1 MNKFR
6 LESSWWTP
14 FLVKYKDSNSAT
26 TSEADLKDAS
36 TMQSSEAVE
45 HRSRVS
51 VNEIKCKIEKVQ
63 LSAGANKYV
72 IIKASSPSLEKPE
85 WFVKSA
91 SPAECG
97 GPYHADVA
105 RGLVQELNENGYDT
119 IVCGGGRI
127 THDPVKRHAHVYG
140 FSYG

>member
-1 MNKFR
+1 MAYFY
-6 LESSWWTP
+6 
-14 FLVKYKDSNSAT
+14 FLDKYKDSNSAT

-72 IIKASSPSLEKPE
+72 IIKASQK
-85 WFVKSA
+85 
-91 SPAECG
+91 
-97 GPYHADVA
+97 
-105 RGLVQELNENGYDT
+105 
-119 IVCGGGRI
+119 
-127 THDPVKRHAHVYG
+127 
-140 FSYG
+140 